1 MKKLL
6 ILAMSLMLALP
17 ASVCANEPAFSWQE
31 ALENAKKN
39 TRRGIT
45 LKSYKVQGKI
55 RSEARLEKLIDSW
68 FDNDAYMLLYTPI
81 KDTESNV
88 EVCTMLEYK
97 HAHKIPN

>member
-31 ALENAKKN
+31 ALENAKQN

-68 FDNDAYMLLYTPI
+68 YSDDSLSLHISRTFFLILKMRLPL
-81 KDTESNV
+81 
-88 EVCTMLEYK
+88 
-97 HAHKIPN
+97 